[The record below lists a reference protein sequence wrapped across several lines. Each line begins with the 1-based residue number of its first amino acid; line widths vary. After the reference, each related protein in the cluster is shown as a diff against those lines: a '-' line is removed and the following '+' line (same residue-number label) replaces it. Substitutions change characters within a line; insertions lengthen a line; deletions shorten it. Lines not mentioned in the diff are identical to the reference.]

1 MNEISQ
7 IVAEHLKILGAL
19 DYFTLGVNFFIL
31 VFSKKFA
38 NHYGGI
44 KDENRSRVRL
54 RILHC
59 GNFLLFATY
68 LVAVVFEFR
77 LAVSFSQTFLVILAS
92 YLLIHFVEAVI
103 LRKYGKT
110 RTIEEVTRTTETHTS
125 RTLELV
131 VCAIIFCIATVLLIN
146 IWGFED
152 WLQTTSVLGFLAL
165 LVFATKEYWAG
176 DFLSGIILIGQG
188 RIERGDV
195 LIIKEEGIRGIV
207 LQINGLQTLIRD
219 LVDGHDIILPNYKLR
234 QSRVDVLKT
243 DLRRG
248 VRNHVDFM
256 IGYGTPS
263 EKVNAFLSEVWERA
277 VSTGLVL
284 RDISAVIALK
294 ESGDHGNRWRISY
307 TLKSPHRLIETKNA
321 IRKAA
326 YDLQEKHGTELAT
339 PTTIRFPDGHFP
351 KADEQA

>member
-1 MNEISQ
+1 M
-7 IVAEHLKILGAL
+7 
-19 DYFTLGVNFFIL
+19 

-68 LVAVVFEFR
+68 LVAVIFEFR

-207 LQINGLQTLIRD
+207 LQINGLQTIIRD

-284 RDISAVIALK
+284 RDISSVIALK

-326 YDLQEKHGTELAT
+326 YDLQEKHGIELAT